1 MPDPVFSAPGDPVG
15 SGGTLNKDDLIDY
28 VRASLGE
35 GVWGVE
41 LTERQIDIAISTA
54 IRKYGR
60 RLPFYRY
67 GSIDA
72 VEGQNKYTFPE
83 DIDIGFGVSQVQ
95 FLRQAAFGNYG
106 LINKSLLGITTVGSY
121 RIDEYDIFN
130 RWRQTFERV
139 TSTLPAWKW
148 EEDTKSLW
156 IYNPIPLTKIAYMVM
171 VPPKRLEDIRYSD
184 EDWIY
189 DYVTAWCRKFLGENR
204 GKFSGAIPG
213 PQKELNLN
221 AKELVAEAK
230 ETLKEL
236 DTQLMSMQRRTP
248 VEFF

>member
-1 MPDPVFSAPGDPVG
+1 MSFTSPGAPVDSG
-15 SGGTLNKDDLIDY
+15 SSLNKDDLIDH

-41 LTERQIDIAISTA
+41 ITERQIDIAIKTA
-54 IRKYGR
+54 LRKYGR
-60 RLPFYRY
+60 RMPFYRY

-72 VEGQNKYTFPE
+72 DPQVQKYTFPE
-83 DIDIGFGVSQVQ
+83 DIDLGFGVAQVQ

-139 TSTLPAWKW
+139 TSTLPSWKW

-156 IYNPIPLTKIAYMVM
+156 IYNPIPNTKIAYMVM
-171 VPPKRLEDIRYSD
+171 VPPKRIEEIRFND
-184 EDWIY
+184 EDWAY
-189 DYVTAWCRKFLGENR
+189 DYVTAWCQKFLGENR
-204 GKFSGAIPG
+204 GKFGGAIPG
-213 PQKELNLN
+213 PKKDLNLN
-221 AKELVAEAK
+221 SKELVSEAK
-230 ETLKEL
+230 ERLKEL
-236 DTQLMSMQRRTP
+236 DAQLISMQRRIP